1 LPTETLLSEVTFGKV
16 AVAVVTVGTDG
27 NTTLPNYCLHE
38 LIALSY
44 IRQIEK
50 YEDIE

>member
-1 LPTETLLSEVTFGKV
+1 M
-16 AVAVVTVGTDG
+16 AVAAVTVGTDG
-27 NTTLPNYCLHE
+27 KTTLTNYCLHE

-44 IRQIEK
+44 MRQIEK